1 MATGYTLEIGYVSG
15 YSSSL
20 NRDQRWEAFENYA
33 RQLIETPAMLVDES
47 NRLKTPRRADEKY
60 LIEVAQTYALPVTE
74 GGPLEF
80 KEINGDRYI
89 FIMCSSGGEYRLAK
103 ESIARAFCR
112 LMIYHMHTLGI
123 DVDIT
128 VA

>member
-15 YSSSL
+15 YSSNL
-20 NRDQRWEAFENYA
+20 TRDQRWKEFENYA

-47 NRLKTPRRADEKY
+47 NRL
-60 LIEVAQTYALPVTE
+60 
-74 GGPLEF
+74 
-80 KEINGDRYI
+80 
-89 FIMCSSGGEYRLAK
+89 
-103 ESIARAFCR
+103 
-112 LMIYHMHTLGI
+112 MIYHMHTLGI